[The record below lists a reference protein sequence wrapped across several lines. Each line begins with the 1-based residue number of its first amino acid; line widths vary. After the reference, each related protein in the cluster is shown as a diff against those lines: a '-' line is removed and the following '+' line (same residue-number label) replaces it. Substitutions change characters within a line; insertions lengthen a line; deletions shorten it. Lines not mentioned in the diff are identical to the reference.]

1 MSAVR
6 PRLVRP
12 PHRRVSQRFPEVIAS
27 TPLLLGLPRGRDLGW
42 VCATALGRTHFSEPN
57 AGSWKPGAR
66 LASEVVPSATSADG
80 TDHRNLIVGDD
91 ERHARGSSPPRSST
105 SQFNLQ
111 LQRTLFEETR
121 WELEIGVTGFQRV
134 GGVNV
139 AFTVIS
145 EPAASTVA
153 GSNSHWRTASM
164 AACVSIGWLLITR
177 SWATLPATSIFAS
190 STTSPL

>member
-1 MSAVR
+1 MSQT
-6 PRLVRP
+6 L
-12 PHRRVSQRFPEVIAS
+12 
-27 TPLLLGLPRGRDLGW
+27 
-42 VCATALGRTHFSEPN
+42 
-57 AGSWKPGAR
+57 GSWKPGAR
-66 LASEVVPSATSADG
+66 LASGVVPSATSADG

-105 SQFNLQ
+105 SQSNLQ

-177 SWATLPATSIFAS
+177 SWATLPAASIFAS